1 MNKPVYALSIKQPW
15 AWLICK
21 GYKDI
26 ENRDWKAPVKY
37 YGERIY
43 IHASLSKSEMT
54 GDILGWIV
62 ERLNYGQKEALF
74 SGMREGK
81 VSLGFIIGEA
91 TLKYCVDSSA
101 SKWFVGKYGFVFA
114 DPVLYDKSIGCRG
127 QLGFFKP
134 EIREEVN

>member
-1 MNKPVYALSIKQPW
+1 MDKPVYALSIKQPW

-21 GYKDI
+21 GFKDI

-54 GDILGWIV
+54 GDILGWIA

-74 SGMREGK
+74 AGMREGK
-81 VSLGFIIGEA
+81 VNLGFIIGEA
-91 TLKYCVDSSA
+91 TLTACVAQSESP
-101 SKWFVGKYGFVFA
+101 WFVGKYGFVMA
-114 DPVLYDKSIGCRG
+114 EPLLYDKPIPCRG
-127 QLGFFKP
+127 KLGFFKP
-134 EIREEVN
+134 DIKEAS

>member
-1 MNKPVYALSIKQPW
+1 MDKPVYALSIKQPW

-21 GYKDI
+21 GFKDI

-54 GDILGWIV
+54 GDILGWIA

-74 SGMREGK
+74 AGMREGK
-81 VSLGFIIGEA
+81 VNLGFIIGEA
-91 TLKYCVDSSA
+91 TLTACVAQSESP
-101 SKWFVGKYGFVFA
+101 WFVGKYGFVMA
-114 DPVLYDKSIGCRG
+114 EPLLYDKPIPCRG
-127 QLGFFKP
+127 KLGFFKP
-134 EIREEVN
+134 DIKE